1 MTAEA
6 LAVAYG
12 ELVDVV
18 ASLDDGDG
26 WRPTGCVGWAVRDLT
41 FHLLGDAQRA
51 LVAFATPAGRPA
63 DTDAVSYWAPD
74 EWGDDGAANGRRFTR
89 VAASMWT
96 TFPPLRDLH
105 VETARAAVRA
115 AARVPADEVVTTQ
128 GLALTVA
135 DLCTTLAVEAAVHQ
149 LDLVVALDRPG
160 PRALAPVRE
169 TLDGLLGRPVPL
181 PWSDDHYARA
191 GTGRVPLTDDERAAL
206 GADAARFP
214 LFR

>member
-1 MTAEA
+1 MTAEV
-6 LAVAYG
+6 LATAYG

-18 ASLDDGDG
+18 ASLDDDAG
-26 WRPTGCVGWAVRDLT
+26 WRSTGCVGWAVRDLT
-41 FHLLGDAQRA
+41 FHVLGDAQRA

-63 DTDAVSYWAPD
+63 DTAAVSYWASD
-74 EWGDDGAANGRRFTR
+74 GWGDEGATNGRRFTR

-96 TFPPLRDLH
+96 TFEPLRDLY
-105 VETARAAVRA
+105 VETARAVVRA

-128 GLALTVA
+128 GLALGVA
-135 DLCTTLAVEAAVHQ
+135 DLCTTLAVEAAVHH
-149 LDLVVALDRPG
+149 LDLVTALDRPG
-160 PRALAPVRE
+160 PRALGPVRE

-206 GADAARFP
+206 GTDAARFP